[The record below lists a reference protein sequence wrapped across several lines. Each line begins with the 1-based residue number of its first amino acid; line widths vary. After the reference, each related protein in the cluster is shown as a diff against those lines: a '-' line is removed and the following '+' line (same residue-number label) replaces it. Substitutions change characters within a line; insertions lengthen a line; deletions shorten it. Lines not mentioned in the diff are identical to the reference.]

1 MKYGIFDH
9 MDLGAR
15 PLSEQYDSRLRLIER
30 YDRAGFHAYHLAE
43 HHATPLGMAPS
54 PAVFLAAVAQRT
66 KRLRFGPLVYILTLQ
81 SPLRAY
87 EEICMLDQMSG
98 GRLELGMGKGISPI
112 ELAYFGA
119 DPVRAQS
126 VYLEATAIIMNAF
139 SVQRL
144 THHGEHFHFDDV
156 PIELAPV
163 QRPHPPLWLG
173 MGNPDHTRHAAQNK
187 INMVCN
193 GTTSQVR
200 IMTDRY
206 REEWSKAGGG
216 PENIP
221 FLGMN
226 RHIVVADTD
235 AEAYR
240 LAKPAYEKW
249 YANFSKLWR
258 EKGQTPPGAGYPP
271 DFDELIRRSFCI
283 VGAPHTVRDMLAD
296 QIEKTGINYLL
307 CRLAFGSLAHEHAAR
322 SVELFAE
329 QVMPR
334 VKLAA

>member
-1 MKYGIFDH
+1 MKYGVFDH
-9 MDLGAR
+9 MDHGGR
-15 PLSEQYDSRLRLIER
+15 PLWEQYESRLRLIEA
-30 YDRAGFHAYHLAE
+30 YDRCGFHAFHLAE

-87 EEICMLDQMSG
+87 EEICMLDHMSG
-98 GRLELGMGKGISPI
+98 GRLELGMGKGVSPI

-119 DPVRAQS
+119 DPPRAQS
-126 VYLEATAIIMNAF
+126 IYQEATAIIMKAF
-139 SVQRL
+139 SQKRL

-156 PIELAPV
+156 PIELAPF
-163 QRPHPPLWLG
+163 QQPHPPLWLG
-173 MGNPDHTRHAAQNK
+173 MGNPDHTRHAALNR

-206 REEWSKAGGG
+206 REEWSKAGGAPQG
-216 PENIP
+216 IP
-221 FLGMN
+221 FLGVN

-240 LAKPAYEKW
+240 IAKPAYETW
-249 YANFSKLWR
+249 YANFAKLWR

-271 DFDELIRRSFCI
+271 EFDELIRRSFCI
-283 VGAPHTVRDMLAD
+283 VGSPQTVRDMIAD
-296 QIEKTGINYLL
+296 QIEKSGINYLL
-307 CRLAFGSLAHEHAAR
+307 CRLAFGSLSYEHSAR
-322 SVELFAE
+322 SIELFAGE
-329 QVMPR
+329 VMPG
-334 VKLAA
+334 VKRAA